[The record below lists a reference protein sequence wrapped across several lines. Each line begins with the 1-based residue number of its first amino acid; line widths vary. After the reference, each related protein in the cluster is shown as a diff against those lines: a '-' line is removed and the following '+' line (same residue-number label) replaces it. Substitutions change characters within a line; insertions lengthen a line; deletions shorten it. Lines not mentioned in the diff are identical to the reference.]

1 MEEVFA
7 DLASQPEEINP
18 KGILQEKLQSITPNA
33 PEYELLSQT
42 GPEHSKRFAC
52 RVMWNGQELGRGEGL
67 SKKEAQVA
75 AVWSF
80 LLVQSIDLGEF
91 SPLRNIML
99 LAIVAGAI
107 LSWIYVPEFLAVRA
121 LGMILLLA
129 AEPLLESAVLRHEP
143 SRLLLVVLAYAWV
156 IAGLFFVGMPYVLRD
171 AVQWV
176 TSVRNRLQAGA
187 VAGTVYGL
195 ALVVCALFF
204 W

>member
-1 MEEVFA
+1 MIYQLSLQTTGLAAGILLVATHVFA
-7 DLASQPEEINP
+7 FLRPD
-18 KGILQEKLQSITPNA
+18 
-33 PEYELLSQT
+33 QT
-42 GPEHSKRFAC
+42 TAWAKAFPRS
-52 RVMWNGQELGRGEGL
+52 RGAATVL
-67 SKKEAQVA
+67 VAIA

-99 LAIVAGAI
+99 AAIAAGAV

-121 LGMILLLA
+121 LGMLLLLA

-156 IAGLFFVGMPYVLRD
+156 IAGLFFVGMPYLLRD
-171 AVQWV
+171 AIGWV
-176 TSVRNRLQAGA
+176 TTGRAGLKLGA
-187 VAGTVYGL
+187 VAGTVYGV
-195 ALVVCALFF
+195 ALVVCAVFL

>member
-1 MEEVFA
+1 VGKAPQGNSRMIYHLTLQTAGLAAGLLLILSHAFA
-7 DLASQPEEINP
+7 LVRPD
-18 KGILQEKLQSITPNA
+18 
-33 PEYELLSQT
+33 QT
-42 GPEHSKRFAC
+42 AAWATAFPRS
-52 RVMWNGQELGRGEGL
+52 RGAATAL
-67 SKKEAQVA
+67 VAVA

-156 IAGLFFVGMPYVLRD
+156 IAGLFFVGMPYLLRD

-176 TSVRNRLQAGA
+176 TSDRNRLKGAALAG
-187 VAGTVYGL
+187 VAYGF
-195 ALVVCALFF
+195 ALVACSLFF